1 MATVRFSDELKRDI
15 RSNAEKMFDAKLEKA
30 DAAVPVSFNPTT
42 IYELMFKDHLAE
54 MSVMPKGYFNKDND
68 FTIAGIRGKGVPDDM
83 DIRPFR
89 LDMGRDRPWPMS
101 MDSRVHGLVTDRR
114 GSYGTMTLNA
124 NDDRWSPELVADY
137 VTYCTAYNN
146 VMDSRKAFVS
156 GVDAVINTFATL
168 APALKEWPALWDLL
182 PDRTKERH
190 KEIVERKKRVVS
202 VNSDAGHH
210 ETVDLDSLT
219 AAVVVSKLTR

>member
-15 RSNAEKMFDAKLEKA
+15 KSNAENMFSDKLDKA
-30 DAAVPVSFNPTT
+30 VANVPRSFDPNT
-42 IYELMFKDHLAE
+42 IYGLLFKDHLTQMDA
-54 MSVMPKGYFNKDND
+54 MPDGYFDMDNS
-68 FTIAGIRGKGVPDDM
+68 FIISGIRNGGIPDDM
-83 DIRPFR
+83 NREQI
-89 LDMGRDRPWPMS
+89 LMDMKRKRPWPRS
-101 MDSRVHGLVTDRR
+101 MNAGVHGLTNDRR
-114 GSYGTMTLNA
+114 SSYGTISLNA
-124 NDDRWSPELVADY
+124 DDDRWSPELVADY

-146 VMDSRKAFVS
+146 VMDSRAEFVS
-156 GVDAVINTFATL
+156 GVDAVINTFSTL

-182 PDRTKERH
+182 PNRTKYRH

-219 AAVVVSKLTR
+219 AAVAVSKLTR

>member
-15 RSNAEKMFDAKLEKA
+15 KNNAENMFSDKLDKA
-30 DAAVPVSFNPTT
+30 VANVPRSFDPNT
-42 IYELMFKDHLAE
+42 IYGLLFKDHLTQMDA
-54 MSVMPKGYFNKDND
+54 MPDGYFDMDDSFIISSIRNG
-68 FTIAGIRGKGVPDDM
+68 GIPDDM
-83 DIRPFR
+83 NREQI
-89 LDMGRDRPWPMS
+89 LMDMKRKRPWPRS
-101 MDSRVHGLVTDRR
+101 MNAGVHGLTNDRR
-114 GSYGTMTLNA
+114 SSYGTISLNA
-124 NDDRWSPELVADY
+124 DDDRWSPELVADY

-146 VMDSRKAFVS
+146 VMDSRRAFVS
-156 GVDAVINTFATL
+156 GVDAVINTFSTL

-182 PDRTKERH
+182 PNRTKYRH

-219 AAVVVSKLTR
+219 AAVAVSKLTR